1 MKIEKKEIAEKLKKL
16 CKAFDSR
23 LDVHEGVLV
32 RGNTL
37 FAGGR
42 SMGIRTNLNV
52 PASDETF
59 VIPKSAVGF
68 IDSLPN
74 GIIEI
79 TGNDKSILIK
89 CNKIKN
95 KVQTFDKSYIVEPK
109 SEDAEDAIEKLTI
122 DGEKLTYALRSV
134 LYAAA
139 ETATREILNG
149 VLLDASG
156 GTLNLVGCDGYRIAW
171 NTIDYGDEF
180 KAVIP
185 KLVAAQIVAIGFKG
199 AVTVSLNQ
207 SLICFKDEEYEFF
220 SHTISGEY
228 IKYGDMF
235 KKQNNHAVIN
245 RDSLLD
251 CIKRALLCS
260 ADTTNNA
267 LKFRFSDD
275 ALTVSLVRG
284 KSEFEEV
291 IEPEENVNEPLE
303 IGFNGKYLVEA
314 IKCMDDD
321 KIAVEMGNSRQP
333 FIIHGGGL
341 RALVLP
347 VSLGREQ

>member
-1 MKIEKKEIAEKLKKL
+1 MKIEKKEIAEKLKNL
-16 CKAFDSR
+16 CKALDSK
-23 LDVHEGVLV
+23 LGANEGVLV

-68 IDSLPN
+68 IDSLPS
-74 GIIEI
+74 GVIEI

-89 CNKIKN
+89 CDKKIKN
-95 KVQTFDKSYIVEPK
+95 KVQTFDKNYIAEPK
-109 SEDAEDAIEKLTI
+109 AEDAEGAIEKLTI
-122 DGEKLTYALRSV
+122 GGEQLTYALRSV
-134 LYAAA
+134 IYAASDNA
-139 ETATREILNG
+139 AREILNG
-149 VLLDASG
+149 VLLEASG
-156 GTLNLVGCDGYRIAW
+156 GTLNIVGCDGFRIAW
-171 NTIDYGDEF
+171 NTLDYGDEF
-180 KAVIP
+180 KTVIP
-185 KLVAAQIVAIGFKG
+185 KPVAAQIVAIGFKG

-235 KKQNNHAVIN
+235 KKLTNHAVIN
-245 RDSLLD
+245 RKSLLD
-251 CIKRALLCS
+251 CTKRALLCS

-267 LKFRFSDD
+267 LKLKFNDNS
-275 ALTVSLVRG
+275 LTVSLIKG
-284 KSEFEEV
+284 KSEFEEI
-291 IEPEENVNEPLE
+291 IELEESVTSPLE
-303 IGFNGKYLVEA
+303 IGFNGKYIVEA
-314 IKCMDDD
+314 IKDMDDD

-333 FIIHGGGL
+333 LIIHGGGL
-341 RALVLP
+341 RTLVLP
-347 VSLGREQ
+347 VSLGK